1 VSVTG
6 DFEAYLGEGGT
17 LDDLLAMEDVAGIEK
32 IVLMPSPVM
41 HPDNRGVAAAARG
54 NDRIIPCACVSP
66 ALGDEAA
73 QELERALDDG
83 MRGLKLMPPRHGY
96 KIIQAEVDPFMEIA
110 RAHKIPV
117 TIHSQNSSA
126 HPLEIAVLAG
136 RFPDIPIIMDHM
148 GHRYW
153 AESAVAAARQC
164 DNIWLGTTIAAF
176 EPAMVQAAVDAIGA
190 KRVVFGSNA
199 PRAYPDLAVESIRRL
214 QLPDADEAAIFCEN
228 LATIYEL

>member
-1 VSVTG
+1 MTG

-17 LDDLLAMEDVAGIEK
+17 LDDLLAMEDAAGIER

-41 HPDNRGVAAAARG
+41 RPDNRAIAEAARG

-73 QELERALDDG
+73 QELERALGADD
-83 MRGLKLMPPRHGY
+83 MRGLKLMPPKHGY
-96 KIIQAEVDPFMEIA
+96 KINEAIVDPIMEIA
-110 RAHKIPV
+110 RAHGVPV
-117 TIHSQNSSA
+117 TIHSQNSPA

-153 AESAVAAARQC
+153 GESAVEAARQR
-164 DNIWLGTTIAAF
+164 DNIWLGTTISAF

-214 QLPDADEAAIFCEN
+214 KLPDADEAAIFGDN
-228 LATIYEL
+228 LATIYRL

>member
-1 VSVTG
+1 MTG

-17 LDDLLAMEDVAGIEK
+17 LEDLLAMEDAAGIEK

-41 HPDNRGVAAAARG
+41 RPDNRGVAAAARG

-83 MRGLKLMPPRHGY
+83 MGGLKLMPPRHGY
-96 KIIQAEVDPFMEIA
+96 RILDPVVDTMMEIA
-110 RAHKIPV
+110 RAHRVPV
-117 TIHSQNSSA
+117 TIHSTSSPA
-126 HPLEIAVLAG
+126 HPLEIALVAG

-153 AESAVAAARQC
+153 GDSALAAAQQQ

-190 KRVVFGSNA
+190 KRIVFGSNA

-214 QLPDADEAAIFCEN
+214 NLPDADEAAIFGEN